1 MNTLPYHRIVVVGT
15 TSSGKSTLAEQLAEK
30 IGAEFIDL
38 DSLHWE
44 PNWVG
49 AKPEVFR
56 ERVETAT
63 SSKPALSEVER
74 GWVVAG
80 NYHVVRDIIWRRAEI
95 IIWLDYPFHIVFW
108 RLLTRT
114 IRRVVTKEKLFSG
127 NVENGWMH
135 LKLWSQESLF
145 HWLFKTYW
153 RRKREYPILFAF
165 PENAHL
171 KVIHFKHPK
180 EAESWLNNVAASK
193 AW

>member
-1 MNTLPYHRIVVVGT
+1 MNILPYHRIVVVGT
-15 TSSGKSTLAEQLAEK
+15 TSSGKSTLASRLAKK
-30 IGAEFIDL
+30 IQAEFIDL

-44 PNWVG
+44 PNWVE
-49 AKPEVFR
+49 APDEIFR
-56 ERVETAT
+56 ERVETAL
-63 SSKPALSEVER
+63 KANA
-74 GWVVAG
+74 WVVAG
-80 NYHVVRDIIWRRAEI
+80 NYHVVRNTIWPKAQA

-127 NVENGWMH
+127 NVENGWIH

-153 RRKREYPILFAF
+153 RRKREYPMLFAL
-165 PENAHL
+165 PEHTHL

-180 EAESWLNNVAASK
+180 EAESWLINVAASVFRE
-193 AW
+193 AVSS